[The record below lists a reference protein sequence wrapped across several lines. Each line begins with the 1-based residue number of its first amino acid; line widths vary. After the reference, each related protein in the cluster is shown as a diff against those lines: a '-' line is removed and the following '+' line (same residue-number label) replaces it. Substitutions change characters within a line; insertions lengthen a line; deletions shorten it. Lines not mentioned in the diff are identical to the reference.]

1 MGGAVNKTVSD
12 LHQTEIREI
21 NLTFDSTDDNNPMIT
36 LTNVNSRAGYTTMG
50 LGAVIKPGYLG
61 IGGSTNS
68 GILSRYYDAFSV
80 TTEGTGSLAKVTIKI
95 NNYTFDIDKAIELG
109 LLTK

>member
-36 LTNVNSRAGYTTMG
+36 LTNVNSRTGYTTMG

-68 GILSRYYDAFSV
+68 GISSMYYDAFSV
-80 TTEGTGSLAKVTIKI
+80 TTEGTGSRAKVTIKI